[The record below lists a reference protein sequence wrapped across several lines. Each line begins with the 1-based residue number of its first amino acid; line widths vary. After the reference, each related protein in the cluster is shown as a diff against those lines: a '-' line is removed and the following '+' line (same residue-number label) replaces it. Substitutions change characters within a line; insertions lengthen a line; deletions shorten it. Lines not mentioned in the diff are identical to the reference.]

1 MRNKFTST
9 EITLLIILAVTA
21 FIKAVITLLVD
32 SSQLYYREFYD
43 KYFGY
48 INIFS
53 DIIFIFYF
61 LIAIYF
67 IFIKKITDEIM
78 LFVFFIL
85 ILKFVVYYT
94 LTYEIYIYSSN
105 KNSIDMK
112 RLEML
117 EKVKHYTGIITGFF
131 LLFVS
136 FYVIRKVLI

>member
-1 MRNKFTST
+1 
-9 EITLLIILAVTA
+9 
-21 FIKAVITLLVD
+21 
-32 SSQLYYREFYD
+32 
-43 KYFGY
+43 
-48 INIFS
+48 
-53 DIIFIFYF
+53 
-61 LIAIYF
+61 
-67 IFIKKITDEIM
+67 M